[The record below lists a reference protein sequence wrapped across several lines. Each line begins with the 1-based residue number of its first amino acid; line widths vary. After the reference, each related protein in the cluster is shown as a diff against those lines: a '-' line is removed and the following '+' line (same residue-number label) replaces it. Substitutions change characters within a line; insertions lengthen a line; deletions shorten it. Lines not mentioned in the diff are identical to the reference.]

1 MDIASQKS
9 FSASEVDVVDAH
21 ELGADVGA
29 VVGTLAGTLRREVRS
44 RWPGPALPPRGV
56 RLMRLARDS
65 QSVRLSEAAA
75 AWKTPTADLRQLAS
89 ELAAEGMVTSTP
101 SPDGDALVELTAPG
115 RVRMAMWADWRDQ
128 ITEHA
133 VQQLPASQRQAL
145 RAALP
150 ALRELILAL
159 DAVHL

>member
-1 MDIASQKS
+1 M
-9 FSASEVDVVDAH
+9 EGVV
-21 ELGADVGA
+21 
-29 VVGTLAGTLRREVRS
+29 TC
-44 RWPGPALPPRGV
+44 
-56 RLMRLARDS
+56 
-65 QSVRLSEAAA
+65 
-75 AWKTPTADLRQLAS
+75 
-89 ELAAEGMVTSTP
+89 TP
-101 SPDGDALVELTAPG
+101 SPDGDAFVELTAAG

-133 VQQLPASQRQAL
+133 VEQLPPSRSRQAL

>member
-1 MDIASQKS
+1 MDIASQES
-9 FSASEVDVVDAH
+9 FSMSEVDVVDVH

-56 RLMRLARDS
+56 RLMRLARER
-65 QSVRLSEAAA
+65 QGVALSEVGA
-75 AWKTPTADLRQLAS
+75 AWGTPAGEVQVLAS
-89 ELAAEGMVTSTP
+89 ELAGEGMVTCVQ
-101 SPDGDALVELTAPG
+101 SPDGDTLVELTAAG

-128 ITEHA
+128 ITEQA
-133 VQQLPASQRQAL
+133 VGQLPPAQRKAL

>member
-1 MDIASQKS
+1 M
-9 FSASEVDVVDAH
+9 VDAH

-29 VVGTLAGTLRREVRS
+29 VVAAVAGQLRREVRN
-44 RWPGPALPPRGV
+44 RWPAPALPPRGV
-56 RLMRLARDS
+56 RLMRLARDRQGIRAS
-65 QSVRLSEAAA
+65 EVARLWRMPIAGVREL
-75 AWKTPTADLRQLAS
+75 ADQLAD
-89 ELAAEGMVTSTP
+89 EGMVACTP
-101 SPDGDALVELTAPG
+101 GASGDVLVETTSAG

-128 ITEHA
+128 ITEQA
-133 VQQLPASQRQAL
+133 VEQLPDAQRQAL

>member
-1 MDIASQKS
+1 MDIASKES
-9 FSASEVDVVDAH
+9 FTTGEQDVVDAH

-29 VVGTLAGTLRREVRS
+29 VIGALAGTLRREVRS

-56 RLMRLARDS
+56 RLMRLARDHRH
-65 QSVRLSEAAA
+65 VRVSEVAVI
-75 AWKTPTADLRQLAS
+75 WRMPVGDVEDLAM
-89 ELAAEGMVTSTP
+89 ELAADGVVACTP
-101 SPDGDALVELTAPG
+101 HSGGELVVELTTAG

-133 VQQLPASQRQAL
+133 VELLPPSQRQAL

>member
-1 MDIASQKS
+1 MDIASQES
-9 FSASEVDVVDAH
+9 FSTSELD
-21 ELGADVGA
+21 ADVGA
-29 VVGTLAGTLRREVRS
+29 VIGTLAGTLRREVRS

-56 RLMRLARDS
+56 RLMRLARD
-65 QSVRLSEAAA
+65 RRGIPLSEVAAIWQMPA
-75 AWKTPTADLRQLAS
+75 CDLQELAL
-89 ELAAEGMVTSTP
+89 ELAAEGVVSCTP
-101 SPDGDALVELTAPG
+101 SPDGDAFIELTAAG
-115 RVRMAMWADWRDQ
+115 KVRMAMWADWRDQ

-133 VQQLPASQRQAL
+133 VEQLPPPQRQAL

>member
-1 MDIASQKS
+1 MDIASKES
-9 FSASEVDVVDAH
+9 VIPSEIDVVDAH

-29 VVGTLAGTLRREVRS
+29 VIGALAGTLRREVRS
-44 RWPGPALPPRGV
+44 RWPAPALPPRGV
-56 RLMRLARDS
+56 RLMRLARDRDG
-65 QSVRLSEAAA
+65 VTLSDAAVC
-75 AWKTPTADLRQLAS
+75 WQMPGSDLRELAA
-89 ELAAEGMVTSTP
+89 ELAAEGVVACTP
-101 SPDGDALVELTAPG
+101 VPGGDTLVELTAAG
-115 RVRMAMWADWRDQ
+115 KVRMAMWADWRDQ

-133 VQQLPASQRQAL
+133 VEQLPAPQRRAL